1 MCTGVFALAW
11 TGLLDGVECT
21 TRLPLLDD
29 LAAQFPKALV
39 RKDRLLTH
47 NAKQRIWTPA
57 GGQHLSRPV
66 HHEERMNRPTIHS
79 SHQPSHHQQVNK
91 GVSTMINVGF
101 IGCGAMGR
109 DHVRRIT
116 DKCGNAQV
124 VGVYDTVLGNAKQA
138 IEDNRLDAMKTFVGD
153 GQIGALLMAG
163 MRHYN
168 AQASTSYYGTDN
180 VINDTLIHNFDML
193 HYMFDGDIT
202 SVEMKFARMNT
213 LSPNGESLRE
223 PQLAI
228 VEFSDGALATAEAN
242 VNCQYGYDIQ
252 CRLVGESGIISLPDV
267 ATPEVRKAGQISH
280 AISSAWF
287 DRFIEAYDREFDR
300 FFANIEADRQPGGK
314 EATAWDGYVANVV
327 ADAAL
332 DSLHHG
338 GRIPVTLNEQPAL
351 YR

>member
-1 MCTGVFALAW
+1 MTINGSDSWKV
-11 TGLLDGVECT
+11 VE
-21 TRLPLLDD
+21 
-29 LAAQFPKALV
+29 AEVAKG
-39 RKDRLLTH
+39 RK
-47 NAKQRIWTPA
+47 
-57 GGQHLSRPV
+57 
-66 HHEERMNRPTIHS
+66 TI
-79 SHQPSHHQQVNK
+79 Q
-91 GVSTMINVGF
+91 VGF
-101 IGCGAMGR
+101 NWRFDPG
-109 DHVRRIT
+109 
-116 DKCGNAQV
+116 
-124 VGVYDTVLGNAKQA
+124 Y
-138 IEDNRLDAMKTFVGD
+138 DAMKTFVGD

-180 VINDTLIHNFDML
+180 VINDTLIHNFDVL

-213 LSPNGESLRE
+213 LNPNGESLRE

>member
-1 MCTGVFALAW
+1 
-11 TGLLDGVECT
+11 
-21 TRLPLLDD
+21 
-29 LAAQFPKALV
+29 
-39 RKDRLLTH
+39 
-47 NAKQRIWTPA
+47 
-57 GGQHLSRPV
+57 
-66 HHEERMNRPTIHS
+66 
-79 SHQPSHHQQVNK
+79 
-91 GVSTMINVGF
+91 
-101 IGCGAMGR
+101 
-109 DHVRRIT
+109 
-116 DKCGNAQV
+116 
-124 VGVYDTVLGNAKQA
+124 
-138 IEDNRLDAMKTFVGD
+138 MKTFVGD

-168 AQASTSYYGTDN
+168 AQASTSYYSTDN

-213 LSPNGESLRE
+213 LNPNGESLRE

-242 VNCQYGYDIQ
+242 VNCQYATTSNAAWSASPASSRCRMSPRRRCARPVRSARDLV
-252 CRLVGESGIISLPDV
+252 RLVRPIH
-267 ATPEVRKAGQISH
+267 R
-280 AISSAWF
+280 
-287 DRFIEAYDREFDR
+287 AYDREFDR

>member
-1 MCTGVFALAW
+1 
-11 TGLLDGVECT
+11 
-21 TRLPLLDD
+21 
-29 LAAQFPKALV
+29 
-39 RKDRLLTH
+39 
-47 NAKQRIWTPA
+47 
-57 GGQHLSRPV
+57 
-66 HHEERMNRPTIHS
+66 
-79 SHQPSHHQQVNK
+79 
-91 GVSTMINVGF
+91 MINVGF

-116 DKCGNAQV
+116 DKCGNAKV

-213 LSPNGESLRE
+213 LNPNGESLRE

-252 CRLVGESGIISLPDV
+252 CRLVSESGIISLPDV
-267 ATPEVRKAGQISH
+267 ATP
-280 AISSAWF
+280 
-287 DRFIEAYDREFDR
+287 
-300 FFANIEADRQPGGK
+300 
-314 EATAWDGYVANVV
+314 
-327 ADAAL
+327 
-332 DSLHHG
+332 
-338 GRIPVTLNEQPAL
+338 
-351 YR
+351 

>member
-1 MCTGVFALAW
+1 
-11 TGLLDGVECT
+11 
-21 TRLPLLDD
+21 
-29 LAAQFPKALV
+29 
-39 RKDRLLTH
+39 
-47 NAKQRIWTPA
+47 
-57 GGQHLSRPV
+57 
-66 HHEERMNRPTIHS
+66 
-79 SHQPSHHQQVNK
+79 
-91 GVSTMINVGF
+91 MINVGF

-138 IEDNRLDAMKTFVGD
+138 IEDNRLDATIYDSADALIDDPNVDAVVIASRNDVHLDPLLHTIAIGKPTFTEKPMTINGSDSWKVVEAEVAKGRKTIQVGFNWRFDPGYDAMKTFVGD

-168 AQASTSYYGTDN
+168 AQASTSYYSTDN

-213 LSPNGESLRE
+213 LNPNGESLRE

-242 VNCQYGYDIQ
+242 VNCQYG
-252 CRLVGESGIISLPDV
+252 
-267 ATPEVRKAGQISH
+267 
-280 AISSAWF
+280 
-287 DRFIEAYDREFDR
+287 
-300 FFANIEADRQPGGK
+300 
-314 EATAWDGYVANVV
+314 
-327 ADAAL
+327 
-332 DSLHHG
+332 
-338 GRIPVTLNEQPAL
+338 
-351 YR
+351 

>member
-1 MCTGVFALAW
+1 
-11 TGLLDGVECT
+11 
-21 TRLPLLDD
+21 
-29 LAAQFPKALV
+29 
-39 RKDRLLTH
+39 
-47 NAKQRIWTPA
+47 
-57 GGQHLSRPV
+57 
-66 HHEERMNRPTIHS
+66 
-79 SHQPSHHQQVNK
+79 
-91 GVSTMINVGF
+91 MINVGF

-138 IEDNRLDAMKTFVGD
+138 IEDNRLDATIYDSADALIDDPNVDAVVIASRNDVHLDPLLHTIAIGKPTFTEKPMTINGSDSWKVVEAEVAKGRKTIQVGFNWRFDPGYDAMKTFVGD

-168 AQASTSYYGTDN
+168 AQASTSYYSTDN
-180 VINDTLIHNFDML
+180 VINDTLIHNFDVL

-213 LSPNGESLRE
+213 LNPNGESLRE

-252 CRLVGESGIISLPDV
+252 CEVVGETGIARLPEPNNV
-267 ATPEVRKAGQISH
+267 PMR
-280 AISSAWF
+280 SAAKRSVEILTDWKQ
-287 DRFIEAYDREFDR
+287 RFIDAYDVELQGFI
-300 FFANIEADRQPGGK
+300 NGLISGK
-314 EATAWDGYVANVV
+314 LTGPSAWDGYAAAVA
-327 ADAAL
+327 ADACVKAQ
-332 DSLHHG
+332 STG
-338 GRIPVTLNEQPAL
+338 AIETVSMPERPVFYTA
-351 YR
+351 

>member
-1 MCTGVFALAW
+1 
-11 TGLLDGVECT
+11 
-21 TRLPLLDD
+21 
-29 LAAQFPKALV
+29 
-39 RKDRLLTH
+39 
-47 NAKQRIWTPA
+47 
-57 GGQHLSRPV
+57 
-66 HHEERMNRPTIHS
+66 
-79 SHQPSHHQQVNK
+79 
-91 GVSTMINVGF
+91 MINVGF

-138 IEDNRLDAMKTFVGD
+138 IEDNRLDATIYDSADALIDDPNVDAVVIASRNDVHLDPLLHTIAIGKPTFTEKPMTINGSDSWKVVEAEVAKGRKTIQVGFNWRFDPGYDAMKTFVGD

-168 AQASTSYYGTDN
+168 AQTSTSYYSTDN

-213 LSPNGESLRE
+213 LNPNGESLRE

>member
-1 MCTGVFALAW
+1 
-11 TGLLDGVECT
+11 
-21 TRLPLLDD
+21 
-29 LAAQFPKALV
+29 
-39 RKDRLLTH
+39 
-47 NAKQRIWTPA
+47 
-57 GGQHLSRPV
+57 
-66 HHEERMNRPTIHS
+66 
-79 SHQPSHHQQVNK
+79 
-91 GVSTMINVGF
+91 MINVGF

-138 IEDNRLDAMKTFVGD
+138 IEDNRLDATIYDSADALIDDPNVDAVVIASPNDVHLDPLLHTIAIGKPTFTEKPMTINGSDSWKVVEAEVAKGRKTIQVGFNWRFDPGYDAMKTFVGG

-213 LSPNGESLRE
+213 LNPNGESLRE

>member
-1 MCTGVFALAW
+1 
-11 TGLLDGVECT
+11 
-21 TRLPLLDD
+21 
-29 LAAQFPKALV
+29 
-39 RKDRLLTH
+39 
-47 NAKQRIWTPA
+47 
-57 GGQHLSRPV
+57 
-66 HHEERMNRPTIHS
+66 
-79 SHQPSHHQQVNK
+79 
-91 GVSTMINVGF
+91 
-101 IGCGAMGR
+101 
-109 DHVRRIT
+109 
-116 DKCGNAQV
+116 
-124 VGVYDTVLGNAKQA
+124 
-138 IEDNRLDAMKTFVGD
+138 
-153 GQIGALLMAG
+153 

-213 LSPNGESLRE
+213 LNPNGESLRE

-287 DRFIEAYDREFDR
+287 DRFIEAYDREFDGSSR
-300 FFANIEADRQPGGK
+300 ISRPTGSRAARRRPHG
-314 EATAWDGYVANVV
+314 TAMWRTWLPTPRWTACTTAGA
-327 ADAAL
+327 
-332 DSLHHG
+332 S
-338 GRIPVTLNEQPAL
+338 P
-351 YR
+351 

>member
-1 MCTGVFALAW
+1 
-11 TGLLDGVECT
+11 
-21 TRLPLLDD
+21 
-29 LAAQFPKALV
+29 
-39 RKDRLLTH
+39 
-47 NAKQRIWTPA
+47 
-57 GGQHLSRPV
+57 
-66 HHEERMNRPTIHS
+66 
-79 SHQPSHHQQVNK
+79 
-91 GVSTMINVGF
+91 
-101 IGCGAMGR
+101 MGR

-138 IEDNRLDAMKTFVGD
+138 IEDNRLDATIYDSADALIDDPNVDAVVIASRNDVHLDPLLHTIAIGKPTFTEKPMTINGSDSWKVVEAEVAKGRKTIQVGFNWRFDPGYDAMKTFVGD

-168 AQASTSYYGTDN
+168 AQASTSYYSTDN

-213 LSPNGESLRE
+213 LNPNGESLRE

-242 VNCQYGYDIQ
+242 VNCQYATTSNAAWSRVRHHLAAGCRHAGGAQGRSDQ
-252 CRLVGESGIISLPDV
+252 PRDLVRLVRPIHRGIRPR
-267 ATPEVRKAGQISH
+267 VRPVLREYRGRPAAG
-280 AISSAWF
+280 
-287 DRFIEAYDREFDR
+287 
-300 FFANIEADRQPGGK
+300 RQGGD
-314 EATAWDGYVANVV
+314 AWDGYVANVV